1 MIEVFDW
8 VQKVIEP
15 IDRFTNYTLIYL
27 QLCTDL
33 KIHASITIALYI
45 LRRSHFII
53 NTNYGFIK
61 LKTYGSPN

>member
-15 IDRFTNYTLIYL
+15 IDSFTNYTLIYL

-33 KIHASITIALYI
+33 KIHASINIALYI
-45 LRRSHFII
+45 YIRSHFII